1 MSTAVC
7 ISFTV
12 QCTTVHVHV
21 PLVVHEYI
29 RGANT
34 ML

>member
-1 MSTAVC
+1 MSTAVMHY
-7 ISFTV
+7 
-12 QCTTVHVHV
+12 CTNVLHVHV

>member
-7 ISFTV
+7 ILYNV
-12 QCTTVHVHV
+12 LHVHV

>member
-7 ISFTV
+7 ILYNV
-12 QCTTVHVHV
+12 LHV

>member
-1 MSTAVC
+1 MSTAVMH
-7 ISFTV
+7 TV
-12 QCTTVHVHV
+12 QCTTHV